1 VSPLP
6 SYEEMAAR
14 AAAANSG
21 FDVDARLHEMAR
33 ERTRRRDEDLAL
45 RHLAA
50 AARRG
55 DLRIDG
61 GRLVMTV
68 PRELLGQQC
77 DEPPPVRIL
86 VEEPGLSTIT
96 VTIIVESGS

>member
-1 VSPLP
+1 VTGQFDINARLS
-6 SYEEMAAR
+6 EMAA
-14 AAAANSG
+14 
-21 FDVDARLHEMAR
+21 
-33 ERTRRRDEDLAL
+33 ERRRRRDEDLAL

-68 PRELLGQQC
+68 PRELLEQAEDGAYGSFDIESVSTRAGTQVLTI
-77 DEPPPVRIL
+77 DGPAGADPVEYHVAEHQR
-86 VEEPGLSTIT
+86 
-96 VTIIVESGS
+96 